1 MELRDRE
8 QGDRRLGCSSI
19 TDRWALGHV
28 HDNRVERKRQTGNAL
43 VVSEVCI
50 IGVLWERKESF
61 YPG

>member
-28 HDNRVERKRQTGNAL
+28 HDSRVERKRAFPK
-43 VVSEVCI
+43 VRAFVI
-50 IGVLWERKESF
+50 RR
-61 YPG
+61 